1 MLGWALRTHWLW
13 LRKTESHRPWATLEV
28 QVPDQVRAFFAVA
41 TITEVG
47 NEVETLFCADRW

>member
-1 MLGWALRTHWLW
+1 
-13 LRKTESHRPWATLEV
+13 LEV

-47 NEVETLFCADRW
+47 NEVGTLFWADRW